1 MVLLL
6 EHLRYFLSNI
16 VHVLAKL
23 GSCGPSGIGIH
34 RLVLA
39 PHSLTVG
46 TCFQQEFD
54 LFCVAPILPFDVI
67 KLCFAGLH
75 LPEQFRFDCDVLLGQ
90 LLSFLDVQRLD
101 RLVEHIH
108 FLLECLLV
116 VGECLYLFQTV
127 FESVLH
133 FRELFV
139 IDSKAPGL
147 LFVLHSSQFLLGLL
161 LLLSDLLKFDLQLRY
176 ITLRITDPRVLRL

>member
-1 MVLLL
+1 M
-6 EHLRYFLSNI
+6 
-16 VHVLAKL
+16 
-23 GSCGPSGIGIH
+23 
-34 RLVLA
+34 
-39 PHSLTVG
+39 
-46 TCFQQEFD
+46 
-54 LFCVAPILPFDVI
+54 
-67 KLCFAGLH
+67 
-75 LPEQFRFDCDVLLGQ
+75 LLGQ
-90 LLSFLDVQRLD
+90 LLSFLDVQRLY